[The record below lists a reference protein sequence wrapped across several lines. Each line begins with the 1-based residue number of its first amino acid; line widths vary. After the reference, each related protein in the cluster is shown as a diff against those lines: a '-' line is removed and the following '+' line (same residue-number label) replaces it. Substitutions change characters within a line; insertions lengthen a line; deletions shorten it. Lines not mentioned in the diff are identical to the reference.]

1 MKGPIVSFSPR
12 SMVQHPRHESEG
24 NRALLVLVNSRGS
37 YTDTRIVDETVLI
50 ALQHFGFPYR
60 IHDLAAGPLTCD
72 LLAHCAAVVIAQAR
86 LGDALSLAETELV
99 VSAVEEDGLGLVN
112 FDGELRLYKP
122 PLLRLFGLE
131 VDRLPLA
138 SDLLHIGGN
147 DHFITYTQQPGSLVR
162 LKRPVPFAQIK
173 RMGRHVVELAQ
184 VAMGKDQLIFA
195 RHHVPGTAYEP
206 GQFPAV
212 LAAVCGRG
220 RAVQFVCSPRLWH
233 REFFGHG
240 MGLDALFGRAIVWA
254 ARKPF
259 VAQMMPP
266 YVTLRVD
273 DAIGRHD
280 FRYTEVMNQHGH
292 HPLIS
297 CCLDRIPD
305 EVVPFMR
312 AQYEHG
318 QVDWDAHA
326 FNYYQLI
333 PFDFGIGEYSDAHLK
348 ERFERVDRWYEERGI
363 QPPRTAYFHW
373 GEVGVRALPYL
384 KARGRTFVY
393 SVYHPGQVK
402 CERLSPNWWPYG
414 LDSLFYDYMP
424 DDPEIYNVG
433 AGLPRHMGPDVLTG
447 CTTWAGD
454 HPTNDMAKAAQRAA
468 LPIRLA
474 LDSGFF
480 AEVSTHEQKF
490 SVLTLEEIDRWLA
503 LLAQE
508 VARYQVQFV
517 GHEQAAEYT
526 KARDESWIAAAS
538 TPDGKAVH
546 VSLRG
551 ETRVP
556 LKLALFEND
565 GDGVIQRWEPISA
578 FQGTLEVTF

>member
-1 MKGPIVSFSPR
+1 MSFSPCP
-12 SMVQHPRHESEG
+12 MVQHPRHESGG
-24 NRALLVLVNSRGS
+24 NRALLALVDRRGS
-37 YTDTRIVDETVLI
+37 YTDASIVDETVLV
-50 ALQHFGFPYR
+50 ALQHLGFPYR
-60 IHDLAAGPLTCD
+60 IHDLAAGSLTCD
-72 LLAHCAAVVIAQAR
+72 LLSDCAGLVIAQAH
-86 LGDALSLAETELV
+86 LGEALSLAETERIA
-99 VSAVEEDGLGLVN
+99 SAVEEDGLGLVH

-131 VDRLPLA
+131 VDRIPLA
-138 SDLLHIGGN
+138 SDLLRIGGD
-147 DHFITYTQQPGSLVR
+147 DHFVTCTQQPGSLVR
-162 LKRPVPFAQIK
+162 LKRPLPFAQIQ
-173 RMGRHVVELAQ
+173 RVGRHVVELAQ
-184 VAMGKDQLIFA
+184 VAMGKDPLIFA

-220 RAVQFVCSPRLWH
+220 RAVQFACSPRLWH

-240 MGLDALFGRAIVWA
+240 MGLDALFARAILWA

-259 VAQMMPP
+259 IAQTMPP

-273 DAIGRHD
+273 DAIGRHG

-292 HPLIS
+292 RPLIS
-297 CCLDRIPD
+297 CFLDRIPD

-312 AQYEHG
+312 AQYERG
-318 QVDWDAHA
+318 RVDWDVHA
-326 FNYYQLI
+326 FDYYTLL
-333 PFDFGIGEYSDAHLK
+333 PFDFGIGEYSDAELR
-348 ERFERVDRWYEERGI
+348 ERFERVDRWYEERGFE
-363 QPPRTAYFHW
+363 PPRTAYFHW

-393 SVYHPGQVK
+393 SMYHLGQLK
-402 CERLSPNWWPYG
+402 AERLFPNWWPYG

-433 AGLPRHMGPDVLTG
+433 AGLPRHIVEPDVLTG

-454 HPTNDMAKAAQRAA
+454 HPTNDMVKAAQRAS

-490 SVLTLEEIDRWLA
+490 GVLTLEEIDRWLT
-503 LLAQE
+503 LLQQE
-508 VARYQVQFV
+508 VARYEVRFV

-526 KARDESWIAAAS
+526 QARDESWIAAAS

-546 VSLRG
+546 VSLCG
-551 ETRVP
+551 EARVP
-556 LKLALFEND
+556 LELAVFEND
-565 GDGVIQRWEPISA
+565 GEGVIQRRESVPA